1 MKKLL
6 SIGIVVLMIFCF
18 SGCKERFDPAPQIT
32 EGEFPFVVEY
42 EINGERHLIEDMV
55 VCRFDGYNSAT
66 NNFAIFGHPS
76 SRKWSTSLKS
86 GNEDDFGIWIVEL
99 DKNTESIYKKGRIN
113 YESFI
118 FVDYGTAEYYMGD
131 TEAIFYDEPRIR
143 YFEKYYNEDIKMP
156 DSSFKT
162 LTNEELE
169 KNFGIK
175 IIRFEFS
182 EPIENKFE

>member
-42 EINGERHLIEDMV
+42 EINDEIYLIEDAV
-55 VCRFDGYNSAT
+55 VCTWDGYDAS
-66 NNFAIFGHPS
+66 NNFAIFGYPS
-76 SRKWSTSLKS
+76 SREWGESLKS
-86 GNEDDFGIWIVEL
+86 GNEDDFGIWIMEL
-99 DKNTESIYKKGRIN
+99 DENTESVYKKGRIN
-113 YESFI
+113 FESFVFI
-118 FVDYGTAEYYMGD
+118 DYGTAEYYMGD
-131 TEAIFYDEPRIR
+131 TDGISYHEPRIR

-169 KNFGIK
+169 KYFGIK